1 MAPARGNGVSAVL
14 LSARMVARTSARRE
28 LLQALLEWAAAARRQ
43 TDLRAANVYE
53 DAEAP
58 ATFGLSVECEGET
71 ALEAHV
77 RSDSF
82 GVLLGAL
89 QLLAQSA
96 RLTVT
101 GASGDE
107 GTDALPRIRRLRE
120 AGDAGVSQ

>member
-1 MAPARGNGVSAVL
+1 
-14 LSARMVARTSARRE
+14 
-28 LLQALLEWAAAARRQ
+28 LQALLEWAAAARRQ
-43 TDLRAANVYE
+43 TDLRSANVYE

-89 QLLAQSA
+89 QLLAQSS

-101 GASGDE
+101 RATGADG
-107 GTDALPRIRRLRE
+107 GDALPTIRRLRE
-120 AGDAGVSQ
+120 AAPAGAGG